1 VENERVGRATFPVAR
16 QARTLIPSIPA
27 KPRQPDAR
35 IHSTHPSHTSF
46 PIGLPFIA
54 GVLEAKIEL
63 QLRVN
68 SERRR
73 CEHAQHQPGHGGAI
87 NRIASA

>member
-1 VENERVGRATFPVAR
+1 
-16 QARTLIPSIPA
+16 
-27 KPRQPDAR
+27 
-35 IHSTHPSHTSF
+35 
-46 PIGLPFIA
+46 
-54 GVLEAKIEL
+54 VLEAKIEL